1 MTKRASTWTPSSCTQ
16 LYHMGKSP
24 LTEARDRSSLIPSS
38 AFRVTSA
45 TTVAELLV
53 WFVRIRG
60 VSTQ

>member
-1 MTKRASTWTPSSCTQ
+1 
-16 LYHMGKSP
+16 MGKSP

-60 VSTQ
+60 LSTQ